1 MICEGGSMQI
11 SSASLLT
18 AQQARTQTPVQ
29 PRAAQS
35 QPAGADEFEPLLFAA
50 KPGTSAPK
58 ATATVQPQARPAP
71 FARPGSQ
78 LDIKI

>member
-1 MICEGGSMQI
+1 MQI
-11 SSASLLT
+11 SSASLLA

-29 PRAAQS
+29 PRAAQAKPS
-35 QPAGADEFEPLLFAA
+35 DSSEFEPLVFAA
-50 KPGTSAPK
+50 KAETPAAKLSAVAPQQ
-58 ATATVQPQARPAP
+58 TASPAP

>member
-1 MICEGGSMQI
+1 MQI
-11 SSASLLT
+11 SSASLLA

-29 PRAAQS
+29 PRAAQAKPS
-35 QPAGADEFEPLLFAA
+35 ESSEFEPLVFAA
-50 KPGTSAPK
+50 KAQTPAVNLGAAAP
-58 ATATVQPQARPAP
+58 QQAANPMP

>member
-1 MICEGGSMQI
+1 MQI

-29 PRAAQS
+29 PRAPQT
-35 QPAGADEFEPLLFAA
+35 QPAGADEFEPLLFAT
-50 KPGTSAPK
+50 KPNVSVPK
-58 ATATVQPQARPAP
+58 AAAATVQPQASAAL